1 MGDST
6 IMHECTGFPMALT
19 TKDESRT
26 LIAAIL
32 ESSLEAPLHYYGAMF
47 PMSDKNSLATL
58 CGLQTIEEWHSVL
71 VAAEFLKPYGNANP
85 KLRFQNK
92 QFNEFLVEM
101 KLQAIEA
108 TVWGRDKQL
117 VYRIGSAQGDP
128 GCSTFGEQVKKKTAP
143 PERLPS
149 SVRHGTALCTFAAR
163 LKADC
168 ANQTQG
174 TPAASH
180 RSRSEAN
187 ATTLISFDGDS
198 ATPGST
204 CNADQLR
211 HEGSSDTCSTHQL
224 KSIRNALK
232 ASHLGDSSKLSK
244 RSFRSVDGGN
254 FGWRE
259 QALQFK

>member
-32 ESSLEAPLHYYGAMF
+32 KSSLEAPLHYYGAMF

-71 VAAEFLKPYGNANP
+71 AAADFLKPYGNANP
-85 KLRFQNK
+85 SKLRFQNK
-92 QFNEFLVEM
+92 LFFEFLTEM

-117 VYRIGSAQGDP
+117 VFRIGSPQGDP
-128 GCSTFGEQVKKKTAP
+128 GCSTFGEQVKTKKAP
-143 PERLPS
+143 PKRLPS
-149 SVRHGTALCTFAAR
+149 TECHGTALRTFAAR

-168 ANQTQG
+168 ADQTQG

-180 RSRSEAN
+180 QSRSEAN
-187 ATTLISFDGDS
+187 ASTLISPDGDS

-211 HEGSSDTCSTHQL
+211 HEGSSDTSRSSGT
-224 KSIRNALK
+224 KS
-232 ASHLGDSSKLSK
+232 
-244 RSFRSVDGGN
+244 
-254 FGWRE
+254 
-259 QALQFK
+259 